1 MTNFDR
7 CKALLC
13 APVLVLAFA
22 SHQTARA
29 QENATAASTN
39 LAATETGQLVVNG
52 AVPRLIK
59 FSGVI
64 TDPDGK
70 PATGTVS
77 VTFNLYKEEEGSAL
91 WTETQSLQL
100 DAQGHYTVLL
110 GAASG
115 AGLPLDQ
122 FASAN
127 ALWLGV
133 QPNLAGESELP
144 RVLLVAVPYAL
155 KAVDA
160 DTLGGKPASA
170 YMLSQSSGTSPS
182 AQSIGVGLKAGTLS
196 SGQPATVTSHVS
208 AVNGSGLPNFIPV
221 WTGTETLGDSIL
233 FYANNNIGVGIKTP
247 GARLDSVS
255 TSIAV
260 RGTTSGVNES
270 ALVGISNATTG
281 YGSGVSGTG
290 ATTGVSG
297 NAFATSGYASGV
309 YGTSASTSGSGVS
322 GFTTATTGYANGVYG
337 QSASN
342 AGSGLS
348 GYASAAT
355 GNTSGVYGHAVST
368 NGTGVYGASD
378 NWVGVGGMGATL
390 GVWGDTA
397 SVGGQGVAGYSDAT
411 SGSGQGVYGQSA
423 SAGGIGVVG
432 VNTSSVGGTGVIGVV
447 NSTTGG
453 SSGVMGTI
461 ASTSGAG
468 VNGNA
473 TATSGINNGVYG
485 QSASTSGVGVSGNAV
500 ATSGYTSGI
509 YGQSSSPSGYGVN
522 GNAIAT
528 TGYNVGVYGQTEST
542 SGYGVY
548 GLANPTGSGGAGAI
562 GVIGINLG
570 SNGSAGSFGAISGD
584 GLILQ
589 GWGSG
594 FNQVFTVDAN
604 GNLDISGNLTV
615 SGSKSA
621 RVKLQDGRNVAL
633 YAVESPEN
641 WFEDFGSASLH
652 AGAAQVSLDSGFLQT
667 VDTTTDYHVFL
678 TPKGD
683 CHGLYVAS
691 TSAAGFVVRELGSG
705 SSSIAFDYRI
715 VAHRRGFETVRL
727 QEVKLPQGPT
737 DMAARIAGMKSI
749 AHTAAPPRIAIPA
762 VAHPAVPVH

>member
-1 MTNFDR
+1 MNNFDR

-22 SHQTARA
+22 AHQPARA
-29 QENATAASTN
+29 QETAPAASINTSGTDTEQV
-39 LAATETGQLVVNG
+39 ATGT
-52 AVPRLIK
+52 VPRLIK
-59 FSGVI
+59 FSGVL

-77 VTFNLYKEEEGSAL
+77 VTFNLYKEQEGSAL

-110 GAASG
+110 GAASA

-133 QPNLAGESELP
+133 QPDLAGESELP

-170 YMLSQSSGTSPS
+170 YMLSQSSGTSSSSSSAPS
-182 AQSIGVGLKAGTLS
+182 ASGSLKAGTLS
-196 SGQPATVTSHVS
+196 AGQQAANVTSHVTS
-208 AVNGSGLPNFIPV
+208 VSGSGLPNFIPV

-255 TSIAV
+255 TTVAV
-260 RGTTSGVNES
+260 RGTASGAN
-270 ALVGISNATTG
+270 
-281 YGSGVSGTG
+281 GSGVV
-290 ATTGVSG
+290 GVS
-297 NAFATSGYASGV
+297 NTPSGYGNGV
-309 YGTSASTSGSGVS
+309 YGVSASTSGDGISGNAI
-322 GFTTATTGYANGVYG
+322 ATTGYTNGVYG
-337 QSASN
+337 QSASTSGSGISGN
-342 AGSGLS
+342 ASAKTGYASGVYGQSSANGGSGLS

-378 NWVGVGGMGATL
+378 NWVGVGGMGSTL

-397 SVGGQGVAGYSDAT
+397 STSGSGVAGYADAT
-411 SGSGQGVYGQSA
+411 SGY
-423 SAGGIGVVG
+423 
-432 VNTSSVGGTGVIGVV
+432 T
-447 NSTTGG
+447 
-453 SSGVMGTI
+453 
-461 ASTSGAG
+461 
-468 VNGNA
+468 
-473 TATSGINNGVYG
+473 NGVYG
-485 QSASTSGVGVSGNAV
+485 QSASTNGNGVS
-500 ATSGYTSGI
+500 
-509 YGQSSSPSGYGVN
+509 

-528 TGYNVGVYGQTEST
+528 TGNAYGVNGSTMTTGFGAGVAGAAFATTGTAFGVFGQTSSTDGQGVFGVANATSGSPVGVVGFVESPNAVAGQFVAH
-542 SGYGVY
+542 SG
-548 GLANPTGSGGAGAI
+548 S
-562 GVIGINLG
+562 
-570 SNGSAGSFGAISGD
+570 

-589 GWGSG
+589 GLSGSATT
-594 FNQVFTVDAN
+594 QVFSVDAN

-641 WFEDFGSASLH
+641 WFEDFGTGSLRS
-652 AGAAQVSLDSGFLQT
+652 GAAQVSLDAGFLQT
-667 VDTTTDYHVFL
+667 VDTSTDYHVFL

-683 CHGLYVAS
+683 CRGLYVAS
-691 TSAAGFVVRELGSG
+691 TSPTGFVVRELGSG
-705 SSSIAFDYRI
+705 NSSIAFDYRV

-727 QEVKLPQGPT
+727 QEVKLPQGPS
-737 DMAARIAGMKSI
+737 DMQARIAGMKSV
-749 AHTAAPPRIAIPA
+749 AHSVAPPRVAIPA
-762 VAHPAVPVH
+762 VTHPTAPVH